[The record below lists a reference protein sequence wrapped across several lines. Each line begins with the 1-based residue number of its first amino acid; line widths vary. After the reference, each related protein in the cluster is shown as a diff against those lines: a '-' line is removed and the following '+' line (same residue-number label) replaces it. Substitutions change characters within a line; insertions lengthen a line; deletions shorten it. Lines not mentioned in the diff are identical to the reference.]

1 MALPKI
7 LIRQIKAAR
16 ALLGWSQDYMAAQS
30 GVSVPTVKRLESV
43 EGPIGGRP
51 DTAEKIIR
59 ALEAGGVEF
68 TDHDQPGVRMRK
80 RPETVADL
88 TDNIA
93 SLEARIPE
101 VDEHAKP
108 SPEKA
113 MQELERAHLE
123 NEIVK
128 ANSKRAELKPKAS
141 QKPEAPTTIPI
152 EKLNASND
160 E

>member
-16 ALLGWSQDYMAAQS
+16 ALLGWSQDYMASQS
-30 GVSVPTVKRLESV
+30 GVSVPTVKRLEAV
-43 EGPIGGRP
+43 EGPLGGRP
-51 DTAEKIIR
+51 DTAGKIIR
-59 ALEAGGVEF
+59 ALEEGGVEF

-80 RPETVADL
+80 KLETVADL
-88 TDNIA
+88 TDSIA

-101 VDEHAKP
+101 VDAHAKP

-113 MQELERAHLE
+113 MRELERAHLE

-128 ANSKRAELKPKAS
+128 VTSKRTKLKPKAP
-141 QKPEAPTTIPI
+141 QNEETPAALPI
-152 EKLNASND
+152 DKLNASND